1 MLFPKFVI
9 LATILFWVLILYYSV
24 LTIFGLLYR
33 TKSKVEENKID
44 IYPSVDILIPAHN
57 EEKVIFETLDAMT
70 SLYYPGE
77 LNIYVLNDNS
87 TDKTGEIAD
96 YFANL
101 FKNVHHIKVPPG
113 SPKGKARVLNY
124 GMSISK
130 GKLIVV
136 YDADNQPDKNALIRL
151 VSKTLE
157 NKKYAGAVG
166 YVKTINMYKNS
177 LTRMIGLEF
186 MVFQLIMQS
195 GRWNLF
201 KLGML
206 TGTNMLVR
214 RDVLNEINGWD
225 PYALAEDAELS
236 MRIYAKGYLLPTVT
250 DSVTWEQEPENLK
263 VWIRQRTRWMQGN
276 LYLISKVIK
285 DKGLRRESKNK
296 FNILQMIS
304 IYYIFVSLVIASDAW
319 FVLGL
324 LGKLTI
330 DYKVPLLVL
339 WFETLWIYTV
349 QISASAVTENEI
361 SLTNILFAVLM
372 YFTYAQFWIY
382 LVLKGYILQIRNSFK
397 KIEPV
402 WDKTIRF

>member
-9 LATILFWVLILYYSV
+9 LVTILFWMLILYYSV

-33 TKSKVEENKID
+33 TKRKVEENKID

-70 SLYYPGE
+70 SLYYTGE

-87 TDKTGEIAD
+87 TDKTVEIAD

-101 FKNVHHIKVPPG
+101 FKNVHHIKVPLG

-124 GMSISK
+124 GLSISK
-130 GKLIVV
+130 GELIVV

-214 RDVLNEINGWD
+214 RNVLNEINGWD

-236 MRIYAKGYLLPTVT
+236 MRIYAKDYLLPIVT

-349 QISASAVTENEI
+349 QISASAVAENEI

-397 KIEPV
+397 KIELV

>member
-1 MLFPKFVI
+1 MLLSKFVL
-9 LATILFWVLILYYSV
+9 LAAILFWILILYYFV
-24 LTIFGLLYR
+24 LTIFGLLYK
-33 TKSKVEENKID
+33 TKNKKERD
-44 IYPSVDILIPAHN
+44 KLNTYPSVDILIPAHN
-57 EEKVIFETLDAMT
+57 EEKVLFETLDAVT

-77 LNIYVLNDNS
+77 LNIYLLNDNS

-96 YFANL
+96 YFATL

-124 GMSISK
+124 GMLISK
-130 GKLIVV
+130 GELIVV
-136 YDADNQPDKNALIRL
+136 YDADNQPDKYALIRL
-151 VSKTLE
+151 VNKTLE
-157 NKKYAGAVG
+157 NKRYAGAVG

-186 MVFQLIMQS
+186 MVFQLIMQA

-201 KLGML
+201 KVGML

-236 MRIYAKGYLLPTVT
+236 MRIYAKGYLLPIVT
-250 DSVTWEQEPENLK
+250 DSITWEQEPENLR
-263 VWIRQRTRWMQGN
+263 VWIRQKTRWMQGN

-285 DKGLRRESKNK
+285 DKNIRKEGKNK
-296 FNILQMIS
+296 FNIFQMIS
-304 IYYIFVSLVIASDAW
+304 IYYIFVSLVIASDVW

-324 LGKLTI
+324 LNKLTI
-330 DYKVPLLVL
+330 NYKVPLVVL

-349 QISASAVTENEI
+349 QISASAVAEKEI
-361 SLTNILFAVLM
+361 SLTNVLFAVLM

-382 LVLKGYILQIRNSFK
+382 LVVKGYILQIRNSFK
-397 KIEPV
+397 KIEPI